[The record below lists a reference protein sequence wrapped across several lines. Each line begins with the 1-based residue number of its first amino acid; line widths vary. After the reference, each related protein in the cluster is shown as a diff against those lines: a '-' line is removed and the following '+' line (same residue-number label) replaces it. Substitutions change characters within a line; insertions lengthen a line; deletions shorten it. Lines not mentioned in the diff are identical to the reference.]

1 MGREAG
7 GRGGECTAWQAV
19 TGGKKKKKKKRK
31 IASAP
36 FIFIMFIEF
45 GSKGADIKGL
55 LRDS

>member
-1 MGREAG
+1 MVGGGSGAVYGVAG
-7 GRGGECTAWQAV
+7 GTVLWITRSTVGE
-19 TGGKKKKKKKRK
+19 KKN
-31 IASAP
+31 ASVP